1 MKKGKNQC
9 GRRGERIFSN
19 ICVVP
24 SLIGV
29 LIFFLIPFGIVVY
42 YSMINNPTKAEFVGL
57 ANYTKLFQTVAF
69 KKAAVNTATFSLI
82 SVPLAIIL
90 SLWLAVLLER
100 NIPGRSIF
108 RTFFL
113 SPLMVPTASVVLVW
127 QVLFH
132 THGTL
137 NQIIELFGGEGI
149 DWLKSSYGQVIIIAM
164 FLWKNLGYNMI
175 LFMSA
180 LAGIPRDIIEVA
192 ELEGASRF
200 YQFIHIKLRYL
211 SPTILFVLILSLINS
226 FKIFREV
233 YLLTGDYPYD
243 KMYMLQHFMNNTFNS
258 LDYQKLSAAAVL
270 FSLVMIVV
278 IAVLLIAENF
288 FGKDVE

>member
-1 MKKGKNQC
+1 MKKKSQC
-9 GRRGERIFSN
+9 GRRGERVFSN
-19 ICVVP
+19 LCVMP

-29 LIFFLIPFGIVVY
+29 LIFFIIPFGIVVF
-42 YSMINNPTKAEFVGL
+42 YSMINNPIMKEFVGL
-57 ANYTKLFQTVAF
+57 DNFKRLLETVAF
-69 KKAAVNTATFSLI
+69 KKAAANTATFSLI
-82 SVPLAIIL
+82 SVPLAVIL
-90 SLWLAVLLER
+90 PMCLAVILER
-100 NIPGRSIF
+100 NIPYKSFI
-108 RTFFL
+108 RTLFL

-132 THGTL
+132 TNGTL
-137 NQIIELFGGEGI
+137 NQIIEMFGGNSI
-149 DWLKSSYGQVIIIAM
+149 DWIKSAHGQTIITVM
-164 FLWKNLGYNMI
+164 FLWKNMGYNMI

-180 LAGIPRDIIEVA
+180 LASIPRDIIEVA
-192 ELEGASRF
+192 KLEGASSL
-200 YQFIHIKLRYL
+200 YQFVHIKLRYL

-258 LDYQKLSAAAVL
+258 LDYQKLSSAAVL
-270 FSLVMIVV
+270 FSLVMIVI
-278 IAVLLIAENF
+278 IAILLAVENH